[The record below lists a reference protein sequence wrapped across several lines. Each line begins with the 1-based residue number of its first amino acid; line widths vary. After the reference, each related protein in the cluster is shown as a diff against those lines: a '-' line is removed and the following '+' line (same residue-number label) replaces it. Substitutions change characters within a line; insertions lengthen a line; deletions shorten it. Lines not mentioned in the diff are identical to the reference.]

1 MIFNKESDFEE
12 ALIKILSEK
21 GWEKEVLKNY
31 SEQDLLQNWANI
43 LFENN
48 RDIDRLNDYP
58 LTDGEMQQILEQIKN
73 LRTPLKL
80 NGFING
86 KSVSVIRDNPDDKLH
101 FGKEVSLKIYDRREI
116 AAGQSR
122 YQIVQQ
128 PKFPTKSKI
137 LNDRRGDLMLLI
149 NGMPV
154 IHIELKKSGVPVSQ
168 AYHQIEKY
176 SGEGIFSGLFSL
188 VQIFVAMEPNETVYF
203 ANPGPDGKFN
213 PDYYFHWADY
223 NNEPINEWDKVAST
237 LLSIPMAHQL
247 IGFYTVADDS
257 DGVLKVMRSYQ
268 YFAASAISDKVSKTK
283 WESGNQLGGY
293 VWHTTGSG
301 KTMTSFK
308 SAQLIASSKDADIVK
323 RKNRYSVV
331 YTYKDDDGNQHQ
343 KWETFD
349 TNADAKK
356 RKTQIEFEQQ
366 SGTFIIP
373 NATTVADLLEEYCS
387 VYGVNNWAMS
397 TYRSKKGLMY
407 NYIIPLIGDV
417 KLDEL
422 TPRLMDKFYQSLLKV
437 KTKVVQNKKPK
448 NEYLTVHTVREIHKF
463 LRSAFNQAVKWELMT
478 RNPVLNATLPKE
490 EHQKR
495 EIWTAETLMHAL
507 EVCDDDILALAINL
521 SFACSLRMGEMLG
534 LTWDCID
541 ISEESLRENNA
552 SIYVD
557 KELQRVN
564 RDVMEVL
571 DNKDIIRVFP
581 RTLSNTNTSLVLKTP
596 KTKTSVRKIFLPSTV
611 AQMLLER
618 KKQIDEMKELFGDE
632 YLDYDLVFC
641 HSSGR
646 PMEGQVI
653 NRALKKLIQDNDL
666 PDVVFHSFRHAS
678 ITYKLK
684 WNGGDMKSVQ
694 GDSGHARM
702 DMVADVYSHIID
714 EDRRYNAQKFEEQ
727 FYNAKG
733 LKNAEEG
740 KTAPMPK
747 FETSVELLDP
757 MAEVQKESEVEEE
770 KPAENSTDENAALL
784 AKLLSNPETAALLK
798 ALAKTI

>member
-1 MIFNKESDFEE
+1 MGRTYESMMEE
-12 ALIKILSEK
+12 LEVIEILSTAYDGDEFPGYENIRLSFSQLETIIRNK
-21 GWEKEVLKNY
+21 RSGWLDALRNQKAVYLITDTSNGKMY
-31 SEQDLLQNWANI
+31 VGSATAQYGMLLQRWTNY
-43 LFENN
+43 
-48 RDIDRLNDYP
+48 ID
-58 LTDGEMQQILEQIKN
+58 
-73 LRTPLKL
+73 
-80 NGFING
+80 NGHGGN
-86 KSVSVIRDNPDDKLH
+86 V
-101 FGKEVSLKIYDRREI
+101 
-116 AAGQSR
+116 
-122 YQIVQQ
+122 
-128 PKFPTKSKI
+128 
-137 LNDRRGDLMLLI
+137 
-149 NGMPV
+149 
-154 IHIELKKSGVPVSQ
+154 ELKHIVDTKGFD
-168 AYHQIEKY
+168 YIK
-176 SGEGIFSGLFSL
+176 
-188 VQIFVAMEPNETVYF
+188 
-203 ANPGPDGKFN
+203 ANF
-213 PDYYFHWADY
+213 
-223 NNEPINEWDKVAST
+223 
-237 LLSIPMAHQL
+237 
-247 IGFYTVADDS
+247 
-257 DGVLKVMRSYQ
+257 Q
-268 YFAASAISDKVSKTK
+268 Y
-283 WESGNQLGGY
+283 
-293 VWHTTGSG
+293 
-301 KTMTSFK
+301 
-308 SAQLIASSKDADIVK
+308 
-323 RKNRYSVV
+323 
-331 YTYKDDDGNQHQ
+331 
-343 KWETFD
+343 
-349 TNADAKK
+349 
-356 RKTQIEFEQQ
+356 
-366 SGTFIIP
+366 
-373 NATTVADLLEEYCS
+373 
-387 VYGVNNWAMS
+387 
-397 TYRSKKGLMY
+397 
-407 NYIIPLIGDV
+407 
-417 KLDEL
+417 
-422 TPRLMDKFYQSLLKV
+422 
-437 KTKVVQNKKPK
+437 KKPK

-541 ISEESLRENNA
+541 ISEESLKENNA
-552 SIYVD
+552 SIFVD

-757 MAEVQKESEVEEE
+757 MAEVQKESEVEKE

-784 AKLLSNPETAALLK
+784 TKLLSNPETAALLK